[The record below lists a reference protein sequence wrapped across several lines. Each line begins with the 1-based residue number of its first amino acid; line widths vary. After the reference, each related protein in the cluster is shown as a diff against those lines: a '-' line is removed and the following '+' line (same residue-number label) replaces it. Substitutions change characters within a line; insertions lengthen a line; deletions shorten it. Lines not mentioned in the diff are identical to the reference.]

1 MAIRTYSELIQADAF
16 VDRFDYL
23 KLDGQVGHETFGF
36 DRHLN
41 QQFYASPQWKQ
52 IRAYVIS
59 RDNGCDLGFPGYE
72 IADGLLIHHIN
83 PMTPHDLVSGEEWIL
98 DPEYLITTTK
108 QTHNAI
114 HFGADIYQPG
124 VPDRTPGDTKLWQ
137 RG

>member
-1 MAIRTYSELIQADAF
+1 MAIRTYSQLILADTF

-23 KLDGQVGHETFGF
+23 KLDGHVGHETFGF

-52 IRAYVIS
+52 LRSYVIS

-72 IADGLLIHHIN
+72 IAHGLLIHHIN
-83 PMTPHDLVSGEEWIL
+83 PMTPHDIVAGEEWIL

-114 HFGADIYQPG
+114 HFGADIHPVG
-124 VPDRTPGDTKLWQ
+124 VQDRTSGDTKLW
-137 RG
+137 